1 MANNKQNTAYTPLT
15 PQGEVMHLIREW
27 SSKEKQGDKNARQW
41 ASNRIKDFL
50 VETDDGTYT
59 LKSQKR
65 SDLTETMHTTHG
77 ALTEARRKFAEP
89 AGLLGKKSVAILD
102 ICSGLGL
109 NAAATL
115 DNIMDSESMM
125 VDGLEFLEI
134 DLVEISWETL
144 AAALIIPNP
153 SKSHPIIK
161 KAIENYL
168 IHQGLL
174 IFPAEEKEIP
184 GNVDIRV
191 HCEDARKII
200 MKIPEN
206 QRYDAVFLD
215 PFSPSR
221 SPELYSKEFLARVR
235 TLLKEDG
242 IILTYTSA
250 APVRSALLD
259 AGLEVGEGPA
269 MGRSGGTIASPTQ
282 KRIQKSLG
290 DNDERMIALSDAGI
304 TYRDPD
310 LNLSADK
317 IIENRQV
324 ERMAQRGVTKMASTV
339 KTPIYLA
346 SDVGDA
352 RQKRRVLKHLERFGI
367 ADLNS
372 LKSRFLVCPQFSY
385 CICNCG
391 LEKPSTSR
399 ARIKDM
405 EKRLEIVAN
414 GKFKNDRINNY

>member
-1 MANNKQNTAYTPLT
+1 MQNNQQNTVYTPLT
-15 PQGEVMHLIREW
+15 PQEEVMHLIREW
-27 SSKEKQGDKNARQW
+27 YSKEKQGDKNARQW
-41 ASNRIKDFL
+41 AANRIRDFL

-65 SDLTETMHTTHG
+65 GDLTETMHTTHG
-77 ALTEARRKFAEP
+77 ALTEARLKFAEP
-89 AGLLGKKSVAILD
+89 AGLRGNKSIAILD

-109 NAAATL
+109 NAGATM
-115 DNIMDSESMM
+115 DNLMDSESMM
-125 VDGLEFLEI
+125 FEGLEFLEI

-153 SKSHPIIK
+153 SKSHQIIK

-168 IHQGLL
+168 IHHGLL

-184 GNVDIRV
+184 CNVDIRV
-191 HCEDARKII
+191 HCEDARKMI

-221 SPELYSKEFLARVR
+221 SPELYSKEFLSRVR

-282 KRIQKSLG
+282 KRIPKSLG

-304 TYRDPD
+304 PYRDPD
-310 LNLSADK
+310 LNLSAEK

-324 ERMAQRGVTKMASTV
+324 ERMALRGVTKMASTV

-346 SDVGDA
+346 SDGGVS
-352 RQKRRVLKHLERFGI
+352 RQKRRVLKHLEKFGI
-367 ADLNS
+367 TDLNS
-372 LKSRFLVCPQFSY
+372 SKSRFLVCPQFSY
-385 CICNCG
+385 CICHCG
-391 LEKPSTSR
+391 LGKPSTSR

-405 EKRLEIVAN
+405 EKRLEIVSD
-414 GKFKNDRINNY
+414 GKFKNDRIK

>member
-1 MANNKQNTAYTPLT
+1 MQNNKQNTVYTPLT
-15 PQGEVMHLIREW
+15 PQEEVMLLVREW
-27 SSKEKQGDKNARQW
+27 SLKEKSGDKKARYW
-41 ASNRIKDFL
+41 AANRIKDFL

-59 LKSQKR
+59 LKSQTR
-65 SDLTETMHTTHG
+65 GDSSETMHTTHG

-89 AGLLGKKSVAILD
+89 AELKGKKSVSILD

-115 DNIMDSESMM
+115 DNIMDDEFLM
-125 VDGLEFLEI
+125 DGDLEFLEI

-144 AAALIIPNP
+144 AAALIIPCP
-153 SKSHPIIK
+153 SKSHHIIK

-184 GNVDIRV
+184 GFVDIRV
-191 HCEDARKII
+191 HCEDARKMI

-215 PFSPSR
+215 PFSPAR
-221 SPELYSKEFLARVR
+221 SPELYSKEFLSRVR

-250 APVRSALLD
+250 SPVRYALLD

-269 MGRSGGTIASPTQ
+269 MGRSGGTIASPNPQ
-282 KRIQKSLG
+282 RISKSLE
-290 DNDERMIALSDAGI
+290 DNHERMIALSDAGI
-304 TYRDPD
+304 PFRDPE
-310 LNLSADK
+310 LNLSPER
-317 IIENRQV
+317 IIENRHQERMV
-324 ERMAQRGVTKMASTV
+324 ERGNSKMASTV

-346 SDVGDA
+346 SNLDDE
-352 RQKRRVLKHLERFGI
+352 RKKRRVLKHLDKFGI
-367 ADLNS
+367 DDLNS
-372 LKSRFLVCPQFSY
+372 LKSRYLVCPQFSI
-385 CICNCG
+385 CICSCG
-391 LEKPSTSR
+391 HGKPSTSR
-399 ARIKDM
+399 ARIKEM

-414 GKFKNDRINNY
+414 GNFKMIIE